1 MKIDSYLSIPNISQ
15 IDWEWCVVINMYILD
30 WENKWTNRQT
40 NKKYLQMLLF
50 PYMSEP
56 INLSGFMINLLKY
69 FHQLI
74 EIDGRKSGHSGLRQE
89 WPGGLLLASVA

>member
-1 MKIDSYLSIPNISQ
+1 
-15 IDWEWCVVINMYILD
+15 
-30 WENKWTNRQT
+30 
-40 NKKYLQMLLF
+40 MLLF

-74 EIDGRKSGHSGLRQE
+74 EIDGRESGHSGLGQE